1 MLSPSATTNGESC
14 VYGRS
19 AQNGIAQAFLPAL
32 ACKEE
37 LDRHPFVFELGQ
49 QFFLSPFTKVSHQF
63 VIKVEMV
70 LNRGLAFAC
79 DEKDLPYVIGFQFL
93 DHVLDHRL
101 FSHRK
106 HFFGL

>member
-1 MLSPSATTNGESC
+1 MSEIERESMEFD
-14 VYGRS
+14 VVIVG
-19 AQNGIAQAFLPAL
+19 AGPVGLFA
-32 ACKEE
+32 
-37 LDRHPFVFELGQ
+37 VFELGQ

-93 DHVLDHRL
+93 DHILDHRL